1 MSQPGVVDDQ
11 AGNRFVVEQDGSTAH
26 LAYLVGD
33 GILVLVHTEVPD
45 ELEGRGIGGSLVRAA
60 AVRASSEGLTIH
72 PWCPFARK
80 WLEDHPDV
88 AATLTIDWT
97 NVGPPK

>member
-1 MSQPGVVDDQ
+1 VSSAAVVDDQ
-11 AGNRFVVEQDGSTAH
+11 AGERFVVEQDGSTAH

-33 GILVLVHTEVPD
+33 GTLVLVHTEVPD

-60 AVRASSEGLTIH
+60 AARAASEGRTIH
-72 PWCPFARK
+72 PWCSFARK

-88 AATLTIDWT
+88 ADTLTIDWT
-97 NVGPPK
+97 EVGPPK